1 MIRRPPR
8 STHNVSS
15 AASDVYKR
23 QFEKFSSLNGPK
35 FYNVPPNKER
45 IKLVSKPNK
54 IVDFID
60 VFEEE
65 NIVGQI
71 KPLHAGETLQWQVD
85 GIVN

>member
-1 MIRRPPR
+1 M
-8 STHNVSS
+8 
-15 AASDVYKR
+15 
-23 QFEKFSSLNGPK
+23 
-35 FYNVPPNKER
+35 PPNKER

-54 IVDFID
+54 IVEFID
-60 VFEEE
+60 VVEEE

>member
-1 MIRRPPR
+1 M
-8 STHNVSS
+8 
-15 AASDVYKR
+15 
-23 QFEKFSSLNGPK
+23 
-35 FYNVPPNKER
+35 
-45 IKLVSKPNK
+45 SKPNK

-71 KPLHAGETLQWQVD
+71 KPLHAGETLQWEVD